1 MIAQIV
7 GWAYTTMSASSII
20 PRRNRSKDQ
29 KRLLGPFMYV
39 YTFWVLATKRP
50 WIAEEGCGGRHLAV
64 IGGWRKFDKQT
75 FSVFFLRQLRRTY
88 ANAAI
93 SHPSSVH
100 HSPASLPLHL
110 FLSSC
115 DRITSTSPPP
125 RPRPLP
131 PLPPLP
137 SGDFRRRPLKLIIT
151 PPPPPKAKS
160 QKLENDEEE
169 RPPSFQK
176 LSGISGKFHLAS
188 FLPISFFLLVRGVG
202 EETGTGKRVGE
213 RKFLCRTSFE
223 EKKLSRKNKV
233 AAHEEGIFKGRCCA
247 APPTTPFFLAKKGRE
262 ENGFAS
268 TEEKGG
274 TGCKKED
281 ADKLPMQAK

>member
-64 IGGWRKFDKQT
+64 IWAEKGGWRKFDKQT
-75 FSVFFLRQLRRTY
+75 FSVFFSRQLRRTN

-110 FLSSC
+110 FVSSC

-125 RPRPLP
+125 PPR

-137 SGDFRRRPLKLIIT
+137 SGDFRRPLKLIIT

-160 QKLENDEEE
+160 QKLEKDEEE
-169 RPPSFQK
+169 RPPF
-176 LSGISGKFHLAS
+176 
-188 FLPISFFLLVRGVG
+188 
-202 EETGTGKRVGE
+202 
-213 RKFLCRTSFE
+213 
-223 EKKLSRKNKV
+223 KN
-233 AAHEEGIFKGRCCA
+233 F
-247 APPTTPFFLAKKGRE
+247 P
-262 ENGFAS
+262 GFPGS
-268 TEEKGG
+268 SI
-274 TGCKKED
+274 
-281 ADKLPMQAK
+281 